1 MRPSRCIPIALAAL
15 VMALAAPEPAAQAR
29 RKQAFST
36 APVAPVVQPL
46 VSLTLEQPGGIPM
59 PSFLHFGSLYFAGQ
73 QGERYDLRLTNNTGE
88 RVEVVITVDGRD
100 VISGELGNFKKQRG
114 YVLDPWGTVVI
125 SGYRQSLDQVAAFRF
140 SELGN
145 SYTALRGSPEHAGVV
160 GVAVFKEKRR
170 SARRHK
176 KALAVTQPPPPPY
189 YEPYYQGPATRS
201 APPTAFPESEPR
213 DRAASKAEEA
223 DASSAPAPAAADAG
237 GVGSGFAPA
246 PAQSQIGTAYGE
258 TQYSAV
264 QEVEFKRHRRRKPDA
279 VLTVYYDT
287 MQGLSS
293 RGITAS
299 PPIISPIEPPP
310 FPIVSPIE
318 PQPFPSAQPG
328 FSAPP
333 PPR

>member
-15 VMALAAPEPAAQAR
+15 VLAFAAPEPAHAR
-29 RKQAFST
+29 RNKQAYST
-36 APVAPVVQPL
+36 APVAPVGQPL
-46 VSLTLEQPGGIPM
+46 VSVTLEHPGGVPL
-59 PSFLHFGSLYFAGQ
+59 PAFLHLGSLYFAGQ

-100 VISGELGNFKKQRG
+100 VISGELGNFKRQRG

-125 SGYRQSLDQVAAFRF
+125 SGYRQSLEQVAAFRF
-140 SELGN
+140 SDLGG

-160 GVAVFKEKRR
+160 GVAVFTEKRR

-176 KALAVTQPPPPPY
+176 KALAVTPVPTHH
-189 YEPYYQGPATRS
+189 EPYYQGPVAGA
-201 APPTAFPESEPR
+201 APPTAFPEN
-213 DRAASKAEEA
+213 DRHADKAVGEAEESVA
-223 DASSAPAPAAADAG
+223 MAPSASASADAG
-237 GVGSGFAPA
+237 GGFAPA

-264 QEVEFKRHRRRKPDA
+264 QEVEFKRHRKRKPDA
-279 VLTVYYDT
+279 ILTLYYDS
-287 MQGLSS
+287 MQGLQG

-299 PPIISPIEPPP
+299 LPMPSP
-310 FPIVSPIE
+310 SQ
-318 PQPFPSAQPG
+318 PQPFPG
-328 FSAPP
+328 FAAPP

>member
-15 VMALAAPEPAAQAR
+15 VMAFAAPEPAHAR
-29 RKQAFST
+29 GNKQAFST
-36 APVAPVVQPL
+36 APVAPVGQPL
-46 VSLTLEQPGGIPM
+46 VSLTLEHPGGVPL
-59 PSFLHFGSLYFAGQ
+59 PAFLHLGSLYFAGQ

-100 VISGELGNFKKQRG
+100 VISGELGNFKRQRG
-114 YVLDPWGTVVI
+114 YVLDAWSTVVI
-125 SGYRQSLDQVAAFRF
+125 PGYRQSLEQVAAFRF
-140 SELGN
+140 SDLGG

-160 GVAVFKEKRR
+160 GVAVFTEKRR

-176 KALAVTQPPPPPY
+176 KALAVAPVPTY
-189 YEPYYQGPATRS
+189 HEPYYQGPVAGA
-201 APPTAFPESEPR
+201 APPTAFPEN
-213 DRAASKAEEA
+213 DRRADKAAGEAEESVA
-223 DASSAPAPAAADAG
+223 MAPSSAPGSAEAG
-237 GVGSGFAPA
+237 GGFAPP

-264 QEVEFKRHRRRKPDA
+264 QEVEFKRHKKRKPDA
-279 VLTVYYDT
+279 ILTLYYDS
-287 MQGLSS
+287 MQGLQA

-299 PPIISPIEPPP
+299 APMPSPIQ
-310 FPIVSPIE
+310 
-318 PQPFPSAQPG
+318 PQPFPG

>member
-15 VMALAAPEPAAQAR
+15 VVALAAPEPAQAR
-29 RKQAFST
+29 RNKQAFSVAPA
-36 APVAPVVQPL
+36 APVGQPL
-46 VSLTLEQPGGIPM
+46 VSLTLEHPGGTPL

-73 QGERYDLRLTNNTGE
+73 QGERYDLRLANNTGE

-114 YVLDPWGTVVI
+114 YVLDPFGSVVI

-140 SELGN
+140 SDLSG

-160 GVAVFKEKRR
+160 GVAVFTEKRR

-176 KALAVTQPPPPPY
+176 KALAALPPPPPY
-189 YEPYYQGPATRS
+189 YEPYYQGPSSAS
-201 APPTAFPESEPR
+201 APPTAFPQS
-213 DRAASKAEEA
+213 DRRAEKAAGEAEEA
-223 DASSAPAPAAADAG
+223 AAAPAPSAPAAADAG
-237 GVGSGFAPA
+237 GGFAPP
-246 PAQSQIGTAYGE
+246 PAHSQLGTSYGE

-279 VLTVYYDT
+279 ILTVYYDSL
-287 MQGLSS
+287 QGLASK
-293 RGITAS
+293 GIAVDG
-299 PPIISPIEPPP
+299 IGSPI
-310 FPIVSPIE
+310 VVD
-318 PQPFPSAQPG
+318 PQPFPQSQPG
-328 FSAPP
+328 FAQ